1 MFCRQVHANT
11 SPIQRRKSLDA
22 SRRRPRRGI
31 ISFPFTA
38 KFPLQRYASKPQSGR
53 RLPAG
58 LQRETRTALQPIQQM
73 GLPSPD
79 WSKPMESTTIARCHR
94 ERRAPR
100 QHPCRLCGAV
110 QTRGPPGDE
119 RDASPERTAAD
130 VGSAEQLIAVSSEG
144 LQAIDGDDDIP
155 TAMARELVENKGIG
169 ESADSVWRALGQLRP
184 PMSAS
189 SREEP
194 ENAAVHQPGDT
205 IPGMLP
211 LTAEVTSS
219 AAIANAELMPDRPL
233 SKSNEHGQLS
243 LF

>member
-11 SPIQRRKSLDA
+11 SHIQRRKSLDA

-144 LQAIDGDDDIP
+144 LQAIDGDDDML

-169 ESADSVWRALGQLRP
+169 ESADSVWRSVQQLRP
-184 PMSAS
+184 STSATTVEAHDEPMASATESPAMTIEDVPGAALAEAVTLPCESSRKTVAS
-189 SREEP
+189 S
-194 ENAAVHQPGDT
+194 Q
-205 IPGMLP
+205 M
-211 LTAEVTSS
+211 
-219 AAIANAELMPDRPL
+219 
-233 SKSNEHGQLS
+233 S

>member
-144 LQAIDGDDDIP
+144 LQAIDGDDDML

-169 ESADSVWRALGQLRP
+169 ESADSVWRSVQQLRP
-184 PMSAS
+184 KTSATTVEAHDEPMASATESPAMTIEDVPGAALAEAVTLPCESSRKTVAS
-189 SREEP
+189 S
-194 ENAAVHQPGDT
+194 Q
-205 IPGMLP
+205 M
-211 LTAEVTSS
+211 
-219 AAIANAELMPDRPL
+219 
-233 SKSNEHGQLS
+233 S